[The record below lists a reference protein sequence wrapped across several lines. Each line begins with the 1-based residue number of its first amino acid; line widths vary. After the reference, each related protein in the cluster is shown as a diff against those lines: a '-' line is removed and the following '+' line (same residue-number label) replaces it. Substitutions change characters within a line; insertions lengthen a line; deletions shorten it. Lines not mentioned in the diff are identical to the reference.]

1 MISIGIDLGGT
12 NIAVG
17 VVEET
22 GHIIGRAVRPTG
34 AQRPCEQVIFDMAQ
48 TVRDAVE
55 NAGKDVRDI
64 HSIGC
69 GVPGIYDEE
78 SGMVLFCTNLG
89 WRDVPLRSEMAKYFN
104 APFYCD
110 NDATVA
116 ALAEAK
122 AGKSVNVRSSVLLTL
137 GTGIGA
143 GIVLDGK
150 VFSGSHGVAGEFG
163 HFMYCAGGE
172 LCTCGKRGCFERYA
186 SATALIR
193 IGCEAALRHRESVL
207 RDLTPNQMNAR
218 AVVDAAHAGDA
229 AGVEAFD
236 EYTTH
241 LSNGIVTVIDF
252 LDPEMIL
259 LGGGVSAAGDFL
271 LDPVR
276 AKVERNKF
284 YTSRPHAAIELAA
297 LGNDAG
303 IIGAAM
309 LGRQ

>member
-17 VVEET
+17 AVDEA
-22 GHIIGRAVRPTG
+22 GKIIGRANRPTG
-34 AQRPCEQVIFDMAQ
+34 AQRPYNEVIRDMAE
-48 TVRDAVE
+48 TVRDAAK
-55 NAGKDVRDI
+55 NAGVEMKDVQ
-64 HSIGC
+64 SVGC
-69 GVPGIYDEE
+69 GVPGFYSAET
-78 SGMVLFCTNLG
+78 GRVPFCTNLG
-89 WRDVPLRSEMAKYFN
+89 WKDVPLREEMGKYFDT
-104 APFYCD
+104 PFFCD

-122 AGKSVNVRSSVLLTL
+122 AGRSAHVQNSVLLTL
-137 GTGIGA
+137 GTGLGS
-143 GIVLDGK
+143 GIILNGR
-150 VFSGSHGVAGEFG
+150 VFAGSHGVAGEIG
-163 HFMYCAGGE
+163 HFIYHENGVR
-172 LCTCGKRGCFERYA
+172 CTCGKRGCFERYA

-193 IGCEAALRHRESVL
+193 IGCEAALRHPESVL
-207 RDLTPNQMNAR
+207 RDITPNQMTAR
-218 AVVDAAHAGDA
+218 TVVDAAREGDPA
-229 AGVEAFD
+229 AVEAFD

-241 LSNGIVTVIDF
+241 LAKGIVSVINF

-271 LDPVR
+271 LNPVR
-276 AKVERNKF
+276 EKVNQNKF
-284 YTSRPHAAIELAA
+284 YSTLPHGEIALAA

>member
-17 VVEET
+17 VVDES
-22 GHIIGRAVRPTG
+22 GRIIGRASRPTD
-34 AQRPCEQVIFDMAQ
+34 AQRPYEQIVCDMAQ
-48 TVRDAVE
+48 TVRDALA
-55 NAGKDVRDI
+55 NAGRSMDEAAF
-64 HSIGC
+64 IGC
-69 GVPGIYDEE
+69 GVPGLYDEDT
-78 SGMVLFCTNLG
+78 GRVLFCTNLG
-89 WRDVPLRSEMAKYFN
+89 WKDVPLRAEMAKYFGTR
-104 APFYCD
+104 FLCD

-122 AGKSVNVRSSVLLTL
+122 AGRSAGVDSSVLLTL

-143 GIVLDGK
+143 GVVLGGK
-150 VFSGSHGVAGEFG
+150 IFSGAHGVAGEFG

-172 LCTCGKRGCFERYA
+172 PCSCGKRGCFERYA

-193 IGCEAALRHRESVL
+193 IGCEAALRHRESAL
-207 RDLTPNQMNAR
+207 AGIAPSKMSAR
-218 AVVDAAHAGDA
+218 AVVDAARAGDA
-229 AGVEAFD
+229 AAVEAFD

-241 LSNGIVTVIDF
+241 LANGIVAVIDF

-259 LGGGVSAAGDFL
+259 LGGGVSAAGEFL
-271 LDPVR
+271 LKPVR
-276 AKVERNKF
+276 EKVERCKF
-284 YTSRPHAAIELAA
+284 YVSRPHGSIELAA